1 MRSAWEI
8 MRWMM
13 NEGGSVE
20 LTDNDERLLREGQ
33 YAIDGLVSQGL
44 LCRDEDRLWIRPSLM
59 LALLS
64 GGSA

>member
-8 MRWMM
+8 VRWMM

-44 LCRDEDRLWIRPSLM
+44 LCRDEDRLLIRPSLM

>member
-1 MRSAWEI
+1 MKSAWEI
-8 MRWMM
+8 VRWMM

-20 LTDNDERLLREGQ
+20 LVNNDERLLQEGQ
-33 YAIDGLVSQGL
+33 YTIDGLVSQGL
-44 LCRDEDRLWIRPSLM
+44 LCRDGDRLWIRPSLM

>member
-1 MRSAWEI
+1 MGSAWEI
-8 MRWMM
+8 VTWMM

>member
-1 MRSAWEI
+1 MLNAWEI
-8 MRWMM
+8 VRWMM

-20 LTDNDERLLREGQ
+20 LVNNDERLLQEGR
-33 YAIDGLVSQGL
+33 YAIDGLVSQGVR
-44 LCRDEDRLWIRPSLM
+44 RDEDRLWIRPSLM

>member
-1 MRSAWEI
+1 
-8 MRWMM
+8 MM

>member
-8 MRWMM
+8 VTWMM

-20 LTDNDERLLREGQ
+20 LMNNDERLLQEGW

-44 LCRDEDRLWIRPSLM
+44 LCRDQDRLWIRPSLM